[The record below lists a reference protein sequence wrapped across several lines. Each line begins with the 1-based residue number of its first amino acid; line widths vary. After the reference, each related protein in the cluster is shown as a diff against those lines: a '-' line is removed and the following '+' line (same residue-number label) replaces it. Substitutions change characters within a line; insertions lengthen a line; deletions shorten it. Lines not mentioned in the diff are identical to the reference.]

1 MKKYIPMGAA
11 LAIVALFAVAIFA
24 SGDVL
29 SFSAPGA
36 DVSVGDKAP
45 ADQSQPQDYN
55 VSSESYYFGPD
66 FMCQIFVEGSIG
78 CYGSDAY
85 DVVSE
90 VPGGTGF
97 TQIDGGLTYACA
109 YNATDR
115 FNYCWGSITRRPS
128 TTQPTPTPEPTA
140 TVAPTA
146 TAVANGGTPVPT
158 ATPEPTATAAAVPA
172 SDSCELPVPA
182 TAFLPLTLT
191 GSWTNNCVLGVDLDN
206 VPAGDRYYR
215 WAAIVPYIAS
225 SPWNA
230 TLTSD
235 QDTVLVLWEWNAT
248 TETLDFVEMNDDI
261 VQGSNTNSRIVWTP
275 VVGKTYVF
283 GLTTYNA
290 ETLGDFTLTID
301 TGTSSGQ
308 GQIAEGEQSL
318 GRAAEM
324 NAVPLERRQ

>member
-1 MKKYIPMGAA
+1 
-11 LAIVALFAVAIFA
+11 
-24 SGDVL
+24 
-29 SFSAPGA
+29 
-36 DVSVGDKAP
+36 
-45 ADQSQPQDYN
+45 
-55 VSSESYYFGPD
+55 
-66 FMCQIFVEGSIG
+66 MCLIYSNDSIE
-78 CYGSDAY
+78 CFGSDA
-85 DVVSE
+85 DGVVSG
-90 VPGGTGF
+90 VPIGTGF
-97 TQIDGGLTYACA
+97 TRIDGGDSYACA
-109 YNATDR
+109 SRSADR
-115 FNYCWGSITRRPS
+115 FTYCWGSITRMPS
-128 TTQPTPTPEPTA
+128 VAQPTATATPEATATVDPNEAPEPTA
-140 TVAPTA
+140 TVGPAATATVTA
-146 TAVANGGTPVPT
+146 TA
-158 ATPEPTATAAAVPA
+158 TATAGPA

-182 TAFLPLTLT
+182 TALLPLTLT

-206 VPAGDRYYR
+206 VAAGDRYYR

-261 VQGSNTNSRIVWTP
+261 VQGNTNSRIVWTP

-290 ETLGDFTLTID
+290 ETLGEFTLTID

-308 GQIAEGEQSL
+308 GQITEGEQSL

-324 NAVPLERRQ
+324 NAMPLERASE